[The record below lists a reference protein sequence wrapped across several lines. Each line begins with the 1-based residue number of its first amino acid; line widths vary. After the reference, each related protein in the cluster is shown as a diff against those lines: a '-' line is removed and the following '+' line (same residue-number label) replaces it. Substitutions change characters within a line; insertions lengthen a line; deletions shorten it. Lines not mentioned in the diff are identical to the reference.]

1 MKHTDNHDGSV
12 PLTNL
17 FASLPLFSDLPVI
30 GCERS
35 GTIAETA
42 DIPDE
47 TFEWPDAATHIGI
60 FRSYLSS
67 GATRR
72 SDLRIDTTLTTPAG
86 DVVAGDALIDALYH
100 QEVDERTGG
109 PQRKVIK
116 EPPLEITEMSLPPS
130 SKSAD
135 VSIVERTDEFV
146 HARGTTQF
154 LERDVRILRSP
165 IGVLSVDTKLRLDDE
180 TKPSAEYGRNLTD
193 KRAEP
198 LDSSTIDTAEV
209 GRTVAERLSSTFHG
223 RTPINVVFDRGGDG
237 SGQHSRRNS
246 RTRTFADLE
255 VSDSDVSQTPFS
267 VETTVVTVRGT
278 SGLQPPADGADDLP
292 SHVALVE
299 IHLIGPENIAVDAA
313 AEATIWIPLWDAGR
327 SNHSHSALA
336 KAVTHHAVEQYEWS
350 AYRGE
355 TDDLRWHVWD
365 PEEHTYAEVP
375 APTGCADGSIARTH
389 ERPDGDRLVC
399 PITDTDAYGIT
410 RVRPC
415 EIGVIDV
422 SCHTRL
428 YRPSVNRVLGP
439 VHDGRQN
446 LYAPLWTHAAWYS
459 RQLADAI
466 AERSNGFDSESLR
479 LARRV

>member
-1 MKHTDNHDGSV
+1 MENTDNHNHGV

-17 FASLPLFSDLPVI
+17 FASLPLYNDLPVI

-42 DIPDE
+42 DITDE
-47 TFEWPDAATHIGI
+47 AFEWPGAATHIGI
-60 FRSYLSS
+60 FRSFLSS

-72 SDLRIDTTLTTPAG
+72 SDLRIDITLTTPAG
-86 DVVAGDALIDALYH
+86 DVVAGDALIDAVY
-100 QEVDERTGG
+100 QQQIDELRGG
-109 PQRKVIK
+109 RQRKVIK
-116 EPPLEITEMSLPPS
+116 EPPLEITEVSLPPS
-130 SKSAD
+130 SESAD
-135 VSIVERTDEFV
+135 VSIVKRTDEFV

-154 LERDVRILRSP
+154 LERDVRLRSLP

-180 TKPSAEYGRNLTD
+180 TKPSAEYGRNPTD
-193 KRAEP
+193 DKAEP
-198 LDSSTIDTAEV
+198 LDSSTIDTTEV
-209 GRTVAERLSSTFHG
+209 GRTVAERLSSTFHEQ
-223 RTPINVVFDRGGDG
+223 TPTEVVFGGGDSSGRHSTTG
-237 SGQHSRRNS
+237 SQ
-246 RTRTFADLE
+246 TRTFADIE
-255 VSDSDVSQTPFS
+255 VADSDISQTPFS

-278 SGLQPPADGADDLP
+278 NGLQPPADVADDLP

-299 IHLIGPENIAVDAA
+299 IHLIGPENIAVDSA

-327 SNHSHSALA
+327 PEHSHAALT

-355 TDDLRWHVWD
+355 TNDLQWHVWD
-365 PEEHTYAEVP
+365 PKEHTYADVP
-375 APTGCADGSIARTH
+375 APMNGAASSIARTH
-389 ERPDGDRLVC
+389 ELTDGDHLVC

-428 YRPSVNRVLGP
+428 YRPSVNRILGP
-439 VHDGRQN
+439 VHDGRQD
-446 LYAPLWTHAAWYS
+446 LYVPLWTHAAWYS

-466 AERSNGFDSESLR
+466 AERTDGFDSESVR